1 MRNRHISLKGTWE
14 YSAPRLV
21 KEGGLALGQELALRR
36 EPDCKYDR
44 NAVRAFAGR
53 NKLGYLPKNLSA
65 EIAAYLDSGGPYT
78 ATVAHL
84 GTRTKNGQSY
94 PSIAVDLCLHGM
106 PEHPGVD
113 ELQRTAASLKRVR
126 GIYRISNSAEQKSY
140 IGSSADVGKRL
151 GNHLNDLLNGEHG
164 NHLLSAAWI
173 RHGAA
178 TFEFHLVEEIKQG
191 DLLEREAHHIQRLGT
206 YPHGYNHSSDGV
218 GRKKVTAAEL
228 AELKKQGAFDPVS
241 YSYVPP
247 PQPASPAPPQAIPP
261 PSAARP
267 PKGGSGCL
275 VLVAFAITF
284 SATVPLIAALGSEQS
299 SSKEL
304 FINDTQ
310 FQNQS
315 ELIFLQTSISRKR
328 QNALYFNDYSVRGE
342 LACFKQSL
350 SVT

>member
-1 MRNRHISLKGTWE
+1 MRKRHISLQGTWE

-21 KEGGLALGQELALRR
+21 KEGGLAEGQELALRR

-65 EIAAYLDSGGPYT
+65 EIANYLDSGGSYT
-78 ATVAHL
+78 ANVAHL
-84 GTRTKNGQSY
+84 GTRTKNGNSY
-94 PSIAVDLCLHGM
+94 PSIAIDLCLHGM

-113 ELQRTAASLKRVR
+113 ELQSLAASLKRVR

-151 GNHLNDLLNGEHG
+151 TRHLNDLLNGEHD
-164 NHLLSAAWI
+164 NHLLSEAWI

-178 TFEFHLVEEIKQG
+178 TFAFHLEEELKQG

-228 AELKKQGAFDPVS
+228 AELKKKGAFDPVPHF
-241 YSYVPP
+241 YVPASE
-247 PQPASPAPPQAIPP
+247 PASSAPPQASPP
-261 PSAARP
+261 PSSNRP
-267 PKGGSGCL
+267 QKGGSGCL
-275 VLVAFAITF
+275 ILVAFAMILGVAMTF
-284 SATVPLIAALGSEQS
+284 AVSVGLKRSQAKSKTSTRSFVCPTTRLLAAFGQTKPKHKESAILTS
-299 SSKEL
+299 
-304 FINDTQ
+304 TQ
-310 FQNQS
+310 IDF
-315 ELIFLQTSISRKR
+315 R
-328 QNALYFNDYSVRGE
+328 
-342 LACFKQSL
+342 
-350 SVT
+350 